1 MNNTQFFLSVSVPTL
16 AILAGIVVNA
26 FQVATINAPIT
37 VLARSIA
44 AFEETISGKFDLTGN
59 RPQLLP

>member
-16 AILAGIVVNA
+16 AILVGMVVNA
-26 FQVATINAPIT
+26 FQVGTINAQAT

-44 AFEETISGKFDLTGN
+44 ALEGTISRKLGLIAN
-59 RPQLLP
+59 RPQLRP